1 MVGLLSGRKVAM
13 SQEMKKPKIVLQVI
27 REEEGYSAV
36 ADIADKFIG
45 TQGDNMEELKQ
56 NVLEVVNL
64 AFSEDGFSYIMD
76 EIELRLPIEKPE
88 TSLH

>member
-1 MVGLLSGRKVAM
+1 MR
-13 SQEMKKPKIVLQVI
+13 KPKIVLEVI
-27 REEEGYSAV
+27 REEEGFSAV

-56 NVLEVVNL
+56 NILEVVNL
-64 AFSEDGFSYIMD
+64 TFSEDGFTYNMD
-76 EIELRLPIEKPE
+76 EIELRLPIEKSA